1 METMT
6 KLFSAWEETINAH
19 RDQPNIEIEIRLG
32 KVNRGKFDTNVGKHT
47 FETVL
52 RRLRKYDGWDEK
64 RETNTTVYLDPV
76 TSKRVTM
83 NDTTDEMESA
93 VIKKRV
99 LVNDQ
104 VLEGFPVDARLG
116 ISTEVPYD
124 RDADADDENF
134 SRVKKRKRY
143 SFIRKGLS
151 IDLTEVSGDA
161 DDKDS
166 EEETEYQIELEIL
179 DPPTNIAERHQLFN
193 IVYKVS
199 DVCKIMV

>member
-1 METMT
+1 ME
-6 KLFSAWEETINAH
+6 A
-19 RDQPNIEIEIRLG
+19 
-32 KVNRGKFDTNVGKHT
+32 
-47 FETVL
+47 
-52 RRLRKYDGWDEK
+52 
-64 RETNTTVYLDPV
+64 
-76 TSKRVTM
+76 
-83 NDTTDEMESA
+83 A

-104 VLEGFPVDARLG
+104 VLEGFPVDVRLG

-134 SRVKKRKRY
+134 TRVKKRKRC

-166 EEETEYQIELEIL
+166 EEETEYQIELEII
-179 DPPTNIAERHQLFN
+179 DPPKNIAERHHLFN
-193 IVYKVS
+193 IVYKIS
-199 DVCKIMV
+199 DLCKIMK

>member
-52 RRLRKYDGWDEK
+52 RRLRKYDGWEK
-64 RETNTTVYLDPV
+64 THESNTTVYSDPE

-83 NDTTDEMESA
+83 NDTTDDMESA
-93 VIKKRV
+93 VIKQRV

-104 VLEGFPVDARLG
+104 VLEGFPVDVRLG

-124 RDADADDENF
+124 RDADTDENF
-134 SRVKKRKRY
+134 TRVKKRKRY
-143 SFIRKGLS
+143 SFVRKGLS

-193 IVYKVS
+193 IVYKIS